1 MSLAPTREDQA
12 WSAGYQQASS
22 AGGMV
27 IEHLSRRLRA
37 VEEERDR
44 MKATLEALRDEP
56 NAPAWVRTLATGTL
70 LPNGERNNG

>member
-1 MSLAPTREDQA
+1 
-12 WSAGYQQASS
+12 
-22 AGGMV
+22 MV

-70 LPNGERNNG
+70 LPNGDR